1 MHVSQ
6 AKTSSNFFFS
16 LREAKGHEMGD
27 AGATTKTVN
36 CCEKQAHGD
45 NILPEIKQIS
55 STEECACATHLLQKQ
70 RFSNCLF

>member
-1 MHVSQ
+1 M
-6 AKTSSNFFFS
+6 A
-16 LREAKGHEMGD
+16 D

-36 CCEKQAHGD
+36 FWEKQARGD

-55 STEECACATHLLQKQ
+55 SAEERAYAKHLLQAQ